1 MKKCITSLLI
11 LMSVNTFAQSR
22 CAVAEIDS
30 IRSLNNPSF
39 NFKKALINKEISK
52 NVISDR
58 LASSAIS
65 GTVIKIPV
73 VVHVLTD
80 RNPEDIGGL
89 NNNNISEEQILSQI
103 KVLNQDYRRQAG
115 TNGFNTNPV
124 GVDMEIEFSLATI
137 DPNGNSTNGI
147 TRTKVSQST
156 FDITGEYLK
165 IGNLI
170 HWDYEKYLN
179 IWVLTANGRNLG
191 YGAFPYDA
199 NVRGLE
205 FDQTSLN
212 EQKQFDGVIIDYRYF
227 GTVGAVTSK
236 TYGWGRTASHEIGH
250 WLGLLHPNGDI
261 RCGDDYCN
269 DTPTIES
276 LNNSTNCNK
285 ITSNCT
291 GVVVQNMIENYM
303 DYSPDFCMNVF
314 TQDQKDRV
322 RSVLDKS
329 PTRQKIVTANTD
341 LPESDKLAITIKP
354 NPTSDLAKIE
364 VLFKS
369 TKSIYV
375 NVFDYSGKSFYT
387 NTYENQSSS
396 LIYLDTSKYPNGNY
410 ILQVIA
416 GDESL
421 SKHLIVNR

>member
-1 MKKCITSLLI
+1 M
-11 LMSVNTFAQSR
+11 
-22 CAVAEIDS
+22 
-30 IRSLNNPSF
+30 
-39 NFKKALINKEISK
+39 
-52 NVISDR
+52 
-58 LASSAIS
+58 
-65 GTVIKIPV
+65 
-73 VVHVLTD
+73 
-80 RNPEDIGGL
+80 
-89 NNNNISEEQILSQI
+89 
-103 KVLNQDYRRQAG
+103 
-115 TNGFNTNPV
+115 
-124 GVDMEIEFSLATI
+124 
-137 DPNGNSTNGI
+137 
-147 TRTKVSQST
+147 
-156 FDITGEYLK
+156 
-165 IGNLI
+165 

-329 PTRQKIVTANTD
+329 PTRQKIVTANID